1 MKIII
6 QNTRDKINKVYAY
19 SSKTEQTSEITMKGT
34 KVQTLCAFLL
44 CIQQKYHSLQWLF
57 QLACNQ
63 KINKLEVFTTV
74 LAPQNA
80 RHARLYS
87 RWTLVG

>member
-1 MKIII
+1 MKFP
-6 QNTRDKINKVYAY
+6 R
-19 SSKTEQTSEITMKGT
+19 TSYLPLKKPNAMKGT
-34 KVQTLCAFLL
+34 KVQTLGVFLL

-63 KINKLEVFTTV
+63 KIVFLTSLEVFTTV
-74 LAPQNA
+74 LASQNA

-87 RWTLVG
+87 TWTLMG

>member
-1 MKIII
+1 M
-6 QNTRDKINKVYAY
+6 
-19 SSKTEQTSEITMKGT
+19 
-34 KVQTLCAFLL
+34 KVQTLRAFLL
-44 CIQQKYHSLQWLF
+44 CIQQYHSLQWLF

-63 KINKLEVFTTV
+63 KIVFLTSLEVFTTV

-80 RHARLYS
+80 RHARLYT

>member
-1 MKIII
+1 
-6 QNTRDKINKVYAY
+6 
-19 SSKTEQTSEITMKGT
+19 MKGT
-34 KVQTLCAFLL
+34 KVQTLGAFLL
-44 CIQQKYHSLQWLF
+44 CIQQIIQRLF
-57 QLACNQ
+57 QLACNR
-63 KINKLEVFTTV
+63 KIVFLTSLEVFTTV